1 MLIDASNNNSILNY
15 LVLRPPSIISTA
27 KVTLEPASLA
37 SNKESKD
44 YYTNLK

>member
-1 MLIDASNNNSILNY
+1 MLIDASKDNSISNY
-15 LVLRPPSIISTA
+15 LVLRPPSIISTT
-27 KVTLEPASLA
+27 KETLEPTSLT

>member
-1 MLIDASNNNSILNY
+1 MLTDVSKDNSISNC
-15 LVLRPPSIISTA
+15 LVLRPLSIISTT
-27 KVTLEPASLA
+27 KETLEPASLT

>member
-1 MLIDASNNNSILNY
+1 MLIEPLEDNSILIY
-15 LVLRPPSIISTA
+15 LFSRPPSIISTT
-27 KVTLEPASLA
+27 KETVEPTSLT